1 MANNSRQE
9 ETKRKLDELLQSLLK
24 AKGVEEA
31 VAAIESGDGSF
42 KWYCAAGKGEP
53 GSIGIGVDT
62 PFWIA
67 SITKLYIAAAVLKLQ
82 EQKLLKIDYSLNK
95 YLPPAL
101 VAGLHCSKDG
111 IDRSDQITVRHL
123 LSHTSGLPEYI
134 EIKPKGGKSIF
145 ELVLEEGDRAWSISD
160 SLQIVKDAK
169 SPLFEPQPLEKEI
182 KKARYSDTNFQL
194 LIAIVEALTGNS
206 IDTVFRE
213 MFYKPLKLS
222 RTFHP
227 GAAPLDPDTPEPLPV
242 RYGNSVLNIPL
253 AMKSFGDLYSTIAD
267 QLVFMRALK
276 SGSLFA
282 DPQTSEL
289 MHSGWNR
296 FGFMISP
303 IAPGWPI
310 EYGHGMMRFEIPRF
324 ATPFKAIP
332 AVTGHT
338 GAIGSWLFYC
348 PSNDY
353 YLTGSVNQLEGA
365 AAPFRFIPKAL
376 NLISSYCHI
385 A

>member
-1 MANNSRQE
+1 MTSNSRQE
-9 ETKRKLDELLQSLLK
+9 ETKRKLDELLQSLFK

-42 KWYCAAGKGEP
+42 KWFGAAGKGEP

-62 PFWIA
+62 PYWIA
-67 SITKLYIAAAVLKLQ
+67 SITKLYIAAAILKLQ
-82 EQKLLKIDYSLNK
+82 EQKLLIIDHPINE
-95 YLPPAL
+95 YLSSEL
-101 VAGLHCSKDG
+101 VTGLHCSKGG
-111 IDRSDQITVRHL
+111 IDRSGQITVRHL
-123 LSHTSGLPEYI
+123 LSHTSGLPDYI
-134 EIKPKGGKSIF
+134 EVKPKGGKSIF
-145 ELVLEEGDRAWSISD
+145 ELVLEDGDRAWSISD

-213 MFYKPLKLS
+213 MFYKPLKLN

-227 GAAPLDPDTPEPLPV
+227 GGAPLDPGTPQPLPV

-267 QLVFMRALK
+267 QLVFMRALN
-276 SGSLFA
+276 SGNLFA
-282 DPQTSEL
+282 DPQTSGL
-289 MHSGWNR
+289 MRSGWNR

-310 EYGHGMMRFEIPRF
+310 EYGHGMMRFQMPRF

-332 AVTGHT
+332 AVIGHT

-348 PSNDY
+348 PSNDF
-353 YLTGSVNQLEGA
+353 YLAGSVNQLTGA

-376 NLISSYCHI
+376 NLINAYYHM
-385 A
+385 